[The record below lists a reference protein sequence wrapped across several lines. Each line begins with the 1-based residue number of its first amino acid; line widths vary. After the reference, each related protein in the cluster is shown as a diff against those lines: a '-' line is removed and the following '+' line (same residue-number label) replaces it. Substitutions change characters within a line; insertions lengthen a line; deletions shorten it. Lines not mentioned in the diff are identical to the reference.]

1 MDEGEQRLAQ
11 NEALFREVNEQ
22 VEAIAAV
29 HGDDE
34 HVTSSCECSNADC
47 TLQVRATLAAYE
59 AVGPSRGASSS
70 PSMAGRSRQVVA
82 KSDDWWVIEK
92 QATPAGSSSTSTP
105 RSRPA
110 RQAAGLGEGR
120 LLATPRRPPTA
131 S

>member
-11 NEALFREVNEQ
+11 NEALFREVNEH
-22 VEAIAAV
+22 EAIAAV

-34 HVTSSCECSNADC
+34 HVYEFYCECSNADC

-59 AVGPSRGASSS
+59 AVRADPRHFLVA
-70 PSMAGRSRQVVA
+70 PEHWLPEIETVVA

-92 QATPAGSSSTSTP
+92 QGDAGRLVDPTQAVATSSSGST
-105 RSRPA
+105 
-110 RQAAGLGEGR
+110 GR